1 MVNFFRI
8 LSVIEGI
15 SYLIILCV
23 SFGIIG
29 REYVYFLGMTHGV
42 LFLLYFV
49 FSFIVSHKLSWSVV
63 IWLLIFLASIIP
75 FAFVLVEVFI
85 KKEIK
90 KRE

>member
-1 MVNFFRI
+1 MINFFRS

-23 SFGIIG
+23 SLGVIS
-29 REYVYFLGMTHGV
+29 REYVFFLGITHGV

-49 FSFIVSHKLSWSVV
+49 FSLIVSHKQSWSVV
-63 IWLLIFLASIIP
+63 IWLLVLLAAIIP
-75 FAFVLVEVFI
+75 FAFILVELFI

-90 KRE
+90 KIE

>member
-1 MVNFFRI
+1 MINFFRS

-23 SFGIIG
+23 SLGVIS
-29 REYVYFLGMTHGV
+29 REYIFFLGITHGV

-49 FSFIVSHKLSWSVV
+49 FSLIVSHKQSWSVV
-63 IWLLIFLASIIP
+63 IWLLVLLAAIIP
-75 FAFVLVEVFI
+75 FAFILVEIFI

-90 KRE
+90 KIE